1 MTNNIYDQH
10 RAAFSNVSAY
20 CIVKDG
26 KRIGAVAF
34 KFGAAVQCYF
44 HVFGAPMAKG
54 IARGGNYDRTSAAA
68 EIAIEKHSVDAY
80 PDDLIHINAIKAA
93 LAGDSGA
100 SWDKRLADAGYSVFQ
115 AV

>member
-1 MTNNIYDQH
+1 MTANIYDQH
-10 RAAFSNVSAY
+10 RKAFANVSAY

-26 KRIGAVAF
+26 KRVGAVAF
-34 KFGAAVQCYF
+34 KFGTTVQCYF

-54 IARGGNYDRTSAAA
+54 VAHGGGYDRTSAAA
-68 EIAIEKHSVDAY
+68 EIAIEKHSIDAY
-80 PDDLIHINAIKAA
+80 PEDLAHIEAIKAA